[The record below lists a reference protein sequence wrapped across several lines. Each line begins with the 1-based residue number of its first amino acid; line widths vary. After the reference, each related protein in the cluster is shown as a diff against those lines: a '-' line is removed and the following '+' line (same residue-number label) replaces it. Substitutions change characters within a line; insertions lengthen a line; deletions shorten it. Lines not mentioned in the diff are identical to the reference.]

1 LYIQLIS
8 KRVLDKQF
16 VALFPNPLSSLYSV
30 FKVAALAV
38 VVFVLSVT
46 AGCQSGAV
54 RPDSSKA
61 DISLREVRV
70 DASRVMGT
78 IRSFQGVNGAPVPLR
93 PGLVNVSAAFRDVGV
108 DLVRTHDY
116 FGPADIDAKWSRPDR
131 AARSNRASWANVI
144 FPNPAADPDKE
155 TSYNFGPTDRIIQAI
170 VANGA
175 EVYFRIGR
183 SWSADPDP
191 PADFDKFATI
201 VKRVAIHYN
210 QGWANGFRLGIR
222 HWEFWNEPDVEAPSG
237 LWLTEPPWLP
247 QPFWSGTPQQ
257 FYLLYEKTG
266 RALKAM
272 DPAIKVGACGTALA
286 HRAGPYREGLMRY
299 CAKRGV
305 PLDFFSWHHYHDS
318 SFDPY
323 DMVRIGAEYRR
334 LLDSFGLKSCE
345 IDVTEWNMSLPKGR
359 PGHVDQVSTEAA
371 AFTAAALIYLQD
383 SALARSLY
391 YRGDAGP
398 PGLFDGNGRYRKKA
412 YAFKAVG
419 TMLKSPERLA
429 ATGGDTLGFA
439 VLAGKSKD
447 GRIVQVIISNHE
459 IPPDRRGKN
468 LHPNPSQLPR
478 QKNILYRNN
487 SGYSLTVTGL
497 PWGESEFE
505 VKRFRLSYT
514 EDFAMVEEASGRGGT
529 FTLAHSLPPP
539 GLELI
544 VLRQK

>member
-1 LYIQLIS
+1 
-8 KRVLDKQF
+8 
-16 VALFPNPLSSLYSV
+16 
-30 FKVAALAV
+30 
-38 VVFVLSVT
+38 
-46 AGCQSGAV
+46 
-54 RPDSSKA
+54 
-61 DISLREVRV
+61 
-70 DASRVMGT
+70 M
-78 IRSFQGVNGAPVPLR
+78 
-93 PGLVNVSAAFRDVGV
+93 

-131 AARSNRASWANVI
+131 SARSNQASWADVI

-155 TSYNFGPTDRIIQAI
+155 TSYNFGPTDRIIRAI

-183 SWSADPDP
+183 SWCADPDP
-191 PADFDKFATI
+191 PADFDKFARI
-201 VKRVAIHYN
+201 VKRVAMHYN

-222 HWEFWNEPDVEAPSG
+222 YWEFWNEPDVKAPSG
-237 LWLTEPPWLP
+237 SWVTEPFWLP
-247 QPFWSGTPQQ
+247 QPFWSGTPEQ
-257 FYLLYEKTG
+257 FYLLYEKTA
-266 RALKAM
+266 RALKAV
-272 DPAIKVGACGTALA
+272 DPAIKVGACGTAA
-286 HRAGPYREGLMRY
+286 AYRSGPYREGLMRY
-299 CAKRGV
+299 CANRGV

-334 LLDSFGLKSCE
+334 LLDSFNLQSCE
-345 IDVTEWNMSLPKGR
+345 IDVSEWNMSLTMGR
-359 PGHVDQVSTEAA
+359 PGHIDQVSMEAG

-419 TMLKSPERLA
+419 TMLKSPDRLA

-447 GRIVQVIISNHE
+447 GRIVQVIISNYE
-459 IPPDRRGKN
+459 IPPDRRGKS
-468 LHPNPSQLPR
+468 PYPDPSLLPR
-478 QKNILYRNN
+478 RKKILYRNN
-487 SGYSLTVTGL
+487 RGYALIVTGL

-505 VKRFRLSYT
+505 VKRFRLSNS
-514 EDFAMVEEASGRGGT
+514 ENLAMAEEASGRGGT
-529 FTLAHSLPPP
+529 FALSRSLPPP

>member
-1 LYIQLIS
+1 MGLLPY
-8 KRVLDKQF
+8 
-16 VALFPNPLSSLYSV
+16 PLSSLHFV
-30 FKVAALAV
+30 FKVAALAG

-54 RPDSSKA
+54 RPDTSKA
-61 DISLREVRV
+61 DSPLREVQV
-70 DASRVMGT
+70 DASRVIGE
-78 IRSFQGVNGAPVPLR
+78 IRSFQGAHGAPVPLR
-93 PGLVNVSAAFRDVGV
+93 PGLANVSSAFRDVGV

-131 AARSNRASWANVI
+131 SARSNQASWADVI

-155 TSYNFGPTDRIIQAI
+155 TSYNFGPTDRIIRAI

-183 SWSADPDP
+183 SWCADPDP
-191 PADFDKFATI
+191 PADFDKFARI
-201 VKRVAIHYN
+201 VKRVAMHYN

-222 HWEFWNEPDVEAPSG
+222 YWEFWNEPDVKAPSG
-237 LWLTEPPWLP
+237 SWVTEPFWLP
-247 QPFWSGTPQQ
+247 QPFWSGTPEQ
-257 FYLLYEKTG
+257 FYLLYEKTA
-266 RALKAM
+266 RALKAV
-272 DPAIKVGACGTALA
+272 DPAIKVGACGTAA
-286 HRAGPYREGLMRY
+286 AYRSGPYREGLMRY
-299 CAKRGV
+299 CANRGV

-334 LLDSFGLKSCE
+334 LLDSFNLQSCE
-345 IDVTEWNMSLPKGR
+345 IDVSEWNMSLTMGR
-359 PGHVDQVSTEAA
+359 PGHIDQVSMEAG

-419 TMLKSPERLA
+419 TMLKSPDRLA

-447 GRIVQVIISNHE
+447 GRIVQVIISNYE
-459 IPPDRRGKN
+459 IPPDRRGKS
-468 LHPNPSQLPR
+468 PYPDPSLLPR
-478 QKNILYRNN
+478 RKKILYRNN
-487 SGYSLTVTGL
+487 RGYALIVTGL

-505 VKRFRLSYT
+505 VKRFRLSNS
-514 EDFAMVEEASGRGGT
+514 ENLAMAEEASGRGGT
-529 FTLAHSLPPP
+529 FALSRSLPPP